1 MALDSYNVE
10 TSTIRSAFHNRTK
23 PVTIQWI
30 PGHSEVPGNDLAD
43 AAAKAGTELQGAS
56 RPTSYR
62 ASCMMVKKC
71 VPNVIQDR
79 IIREVYKCFSLEK
92 DKEELLTR
100 KDQVLMAQIRSGKHK
115 AFKSYE
121 HMLDSTKSDI
131 CTRCTLD
138 AVHNLE
144 NWFMECPGTY
154 KAKHKLRKRN
164 FQNIN

>member
-1 MALDSYNVE
+1 
-10 TSTIRSAFHNRTK
+10 
-23 PVTIQWI
+23 
-30 PGHSEVPGNDLAD
+30 
-43 AAAKAGTELQGAS
+43 
-56 RPTSYR
+56 
-62 ASCMMVKKC
+62 MMVKKS

-79 IIREVYKCFSLEK
+79 LVREVYKCFSLER

-131 CTRCTLD
+131 CTRCTLG

-144 NWFMECPGTY
+144 HWFMECPGTY
-154 KAKHKLRKRN
+154 EAKYRLFFDEKMEEGLGLLTKCPGKSVALAK
-164 FQNIN
+164 QTLLGAELGVQ